1 MAQPADHNTLCC
13 STESISCAPL
23 LRMKSEANTYSVLP
37 QLASEQITFQKRNI
51 HRVKYT
57 QISGGHVRVEREPL
71 HSLARRSRCIPH
83 VECWFSAWHLRRDL
97 TNTQVTGD
105 VSGWTAMTQ
114 ALGMCVSRGAFLTWS
129 AGSPP
134 IVCAESWTL
143 PRSLLEIDYL
153 PLQRQDASPEAGSS
167 ALSAAQSS
175 RQVKPPQSCP
185 TVG

>member
-51 HRVKYT
+51 HRL
-57 QISGGHVRVEREPL
+57 GACACRARAAALARP
-71 HSLARRSRCIPH
+71 SLAVHASRG
-83 VECWFSAWHLRRDL
+83 VLVLRLALAQRP

-129 AGSPP
+129 AGSPHV
-134 IVCAESWTL
+134 VCAET
-143 PRSLLEIDYL
+143 
-153 PLQRQDASPEAGSS
+153 
-167 ALSAAQSS
+167 
-175 RQVKPPQSCP
+175 RQVNSGHVKILFATQAPL
-185 TVG
+185 